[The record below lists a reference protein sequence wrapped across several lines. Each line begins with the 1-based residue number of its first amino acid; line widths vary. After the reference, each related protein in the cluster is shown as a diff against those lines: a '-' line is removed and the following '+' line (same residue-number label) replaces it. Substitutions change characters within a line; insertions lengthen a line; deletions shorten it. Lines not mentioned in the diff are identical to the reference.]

1 MLLEKIKDY
10 SFENMVDAPENV
22 SDNSMTVNEQV
33 ENDSDVIEMS
43 SANQNETLNELT
55 NQRWSAT
62 FENPT
67 DPNIQ
72 LSETIEFIETE
83 ARIQQET
90 IEIESK
96 ERRKNAAIVIQV
108 VLQKI
113 RISEKFQNSEFRNM
127 LVVIS
132 FDKVLLVDKSDRTK
146 FLEVT

>member
-22 SDNSMTVNEQV
+22 SDNSMTENEQV

-43 SANQNETLNELT
+43 SANQNEPQDVST
-55 NQRWSAT
+55 NQRSSAT
-62 FENPT
+62 FENQT
-67 DPNIQ
+67 EPNIQ

-90 IEIESK
+90 IEIETK

-108 VLQKI
+108 GLQN
-113 RISEKFQNSEFRNM
+113 RIAIFQNC
-127 LVVIS
+127 
-132 FDKVLLVDKSDRTK
+132 
-146 FLEVT
+146 